1 MTEPP
6 QPIISSAEDAAVYDV
21 LCRTFG
27 LRAPLWTP
35 FESDLIH
42 FDRGEYNQLRAELA
56 ALDSGAVQ
64 LALDTF
70 GHGKDGLEWQLD
82 LGLPSGPH
90 PSVLRVHDR
99 GVTAWYDQYWKID
112 WDGEVDWL
120 LVWVWA
126 PDERTARQTLEEALR
141 RQDPGALQYL
151 ESVQVHCGNV
161 LPATLHPR
169 RVPYL
174 DRHRDGKWIAMLER
188 AQYAGLDGDDTVVAF
203 RLP

>member
-27 LRAPLWTP
+27 LRAPPWTP

-42 FDRGEYNQLRAELA
+42 YDRAEYDQLKAELA
-56 ALDSGAVQ
+56 ALDPGAVQ
-64 LALDTF
+64 LVLDTF

-82 LGLPSGPH
+82 LSLPSGPH

-120 LVWVWA
+120 LAWVWA

-141 RQDPGALQYL
+141 RRDPGALQYL
-151 ESVQVHCGNV
+151 ESVQVHLGNV
-161 LPATLHPR
+161 LPAALHPR

-174 DRHRDGKWIAMLER
+174 DRQLYGKWIAMLER

-203 RLP
+203 QLP